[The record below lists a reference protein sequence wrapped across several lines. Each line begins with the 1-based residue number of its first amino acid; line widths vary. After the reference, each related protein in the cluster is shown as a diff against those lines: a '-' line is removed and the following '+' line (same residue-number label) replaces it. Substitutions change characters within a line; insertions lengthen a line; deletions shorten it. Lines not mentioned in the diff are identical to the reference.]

1 MEKLTKSSPKTI
13 DMFFEQ
19 QTNELNV
26 TEQDEIDLSPGEIYV
41 SMLERKVIE
50 VGTENESLQK
60 VNEKLMHMIKKV
72 EEQLEGTDVMTKL
85 RIAWAV
91 ASNFPHPPYDDF
103 SNEEEFDYWGD
114 LEEIKK

>member
-1 MEKLTKSSPKTI
+1 MEELIKSSPKTI

-26 TEQDEIDLSPGEIYV
+26 TEQDEIDLFPSVYV

-60 VNEKLMHMIKKV
+60 VNKSLMNMLKKV
-72 EEQLEGTDVMTKL
+72 EEQLEGTDAMTKL
-85 RIAWAV
+85 RIAWAI
-91 ASNFPHPPYDDF
+91 ASNFPHAPYYDV
-103 SNEEEFDYWGD
+103 SEENLDE
-114 LEEIKK
+114 

>member
-1 MEKLTKSSPKTI
+1 MEKLIKSSPKTI

-26 TEQDEIDLSPGEIYV
+26 TEQETELSPGEIYV

-50 VGTENESLQK
+50 CGTENESLQK
-60 VNEKLMHMIKKV
+60 VNEKLMYMIKKV
-72 EEQLEGTDVMTKL
+72 EEQLEGTDAMTRL

-91 ASNFPHPPYDDF
+91 ASNFPHPPYYDVSDEVG
-103 SNEEEFDYWGD
+103 EEEFDYCRELD
-114 LEEIKK
+114 K

>member
-19 QTNELNV
+19 QTNELND
-26 TEQDEIDLSPGEIYV
+26 TEQNELSPGEIYV

>member
-1 MEKLTKSSPKTI
+1 MEKSIKSSPKTI

-60 VNEKLMHMIKKV
+60 VNEKLIHMIKKV
-72 EEQLEGTDVMTKL
+72 EEQLEGTDAMTRL

-91 ASNFPHPPYDDF
+91 ASNFPHAPYDDF
-103 SNEEEFDYWGD
+103 SNEEEFDYWGN
-114 LEEIKK
+114 LEK

>member
-26 TEQDEIDLSPGEIYV
+26 TEQDENDLFPSVYV

-50 VGTENESLQK
+50 LGTENESLQK

-72 EEQLEGTDVMTKL
+72 EEQLEGTDAMTRL
-85 RIAWAV
+85 RISWAV
-91 ASNFPHPPYDDF
+91 ASNFPDLPDQDAD
-103 SNEEEFDYWGD
+103 EREFDYWGN
-114 LEEIKK
+114 LEK

>member
-19 QTNELNV
+19 QTNELNDS
-26 TEQDEIDLSPGEIYV
+26 EQIELCPGEIYV

-50 VGTENESLQK
+50 VGTENESLHK

-72 EEQLEGTDVMTKL
+72 EEQLEVTDAMTKL

-91 ASNFPHPPYDDF
+91 ASNFPIPTPSYRNISDGVG
-103 SNEEEFDYWGD
+103 EEEFDYW
-114 LEEIKK
+114 

>member
-1 MEKLTKSSPKTI
+1 MEELIKSSPKTI

-26 TEQDEIDLSPGEIYV
+26 TEQDEIDLSRGEIYV
-41 SMLERKVIE
+41 SMLVRKVIE
-50 VGTENESLQK
+50 VGTENESLHK
-60 VNEKLMHMIKKV
+60 VNKKLMDMIRKV
-72 EEQLEGTDVMTKL
+72 EEQLEGTDAMTRL
-85 RIAWAV
+85 RISWAI

>member
-1 MEKLTKSSPKTI
+1 MEELIKSSPKTI

-26 TEQDEIDLSPGEIYV
+26 TEQETELSPGEIYV

-50 VGTENESLQK
+50 CGTENESLQK
-60 VNEKLMHMIKKV
+60 VNEKLMYMIKKV
-72 EEQLEGTDVMTKL
+72 EEQLEGTDAMTRL

-91 ASNFPHPPYDDF
+91 ASNFPHPLDSYRVD
-103 SNEEEFDYWGD
+103 EEEFDYWGK
-114 LEEIKK
+114 LE

>member
-1 MEKLTKSSPKTI
+1 MEELTKSSPKTI

-60 VNEKLMHMIKKV
+60 VADKLHN
-72 EEQLEGTDVMTKL
+72 TK
-85 RIAWAV
+85 AV
-91 ASNFPHPPYDDF
+91 CKSNYIDPYLIQTYLNDTKRF
-103 SNEEEFDYWGD
+103 NATFKNAFTK
-114 LEEIKK
+114 EEITDKYIELLKLNH

>member
-1 MEKLTKSSPKTI
+1 MEKLIKSSPKTI
-13 DMFFEQ
+13 DEFVDVD
-19 QTNELNV
+19 ELNV
-26 TEQDEIDLSPGEIYV
+26 AEQDEIDLSPGEIYV

-50 VGTENESLQK
+50 VGTENESLHK
-60 VNEKLMHMIKKV
+60 VNKKLMDMIRKV
-72 EEQLEGTDVMTKL
+72 EEQLEGTDAMTRL
-85 RIAWAV
+85 RISWAI

>member
-19 QTNELNV
+19 QTNELND
-26 TEQDEIDLSPGEIYV
+26 TEQNELSPGEIYV

-50 VGTENESLQK
+50 VGTENESLHK

-72 EEQLEGTDVMTKL
+72 EEQLEGTDAMTKL

-91 ASNFPHPPYDDF
+91 ASNFPIPTPSYRNISDGVGD
-103 SNEEEFDYWGD
+103 EEFDYWGK
-114 LEEIKK
+114 LQ